1 MEELKDIL
9 SKRLLETF
17 KGETQQV
24 TARKL
29 AIEQGTV
36 SKWVTG
42 NAMPG
47 ADTLLL
53 IAKKYRVSVDW
64 LLGLSE
70 EKEVDAV
77 NINNLTYEQ
86 ISLVVHRLIELGII
100 EIPDLAQFDTEL
112 SEDEGEETRNPR
124 FDPDYIKINDRALS
138 FILRTRWKLREID
151 DDTMD
156 FWIDN
161 YVKRFNGVR
170 LLKND
175 EITRAALDAKPWST
189 FKAGDWA
196 SLLNDMGKESK
207 EKIDNSV
214 KKEKEGR
221 SYGR

>member
-24 TARKL
+24 TAGKL

-86 ISLVVHRLIELGII
+86 ISLVVHRLIELGSI
-100 EIPDLAQFDTEL
+100 EIPDLAQFDTEF

-175 EITRAALDAKPWST
+175 EKTRAALDAKPWST

-196 SLLNDMGKESK
+196 SLLNDMGKEAK
-207 EKIDNSV
+207 EKIDNPV
-214 KKEKEGR
+214 KKEKEVK